1 MSASAVRLA
10 ASAFT
15 LSLAASLAT
24 PANAE
29 LLAHKDLSLDTA
41 LTIAS
46 TAAATCKQQ
55 GYRVSVHVVGR
66 YGEVV
71 VALRGDNA
79 SPHTFE
85 NSMRKAYTARTFRV
99 PSGGREATEPRS
111 ATARVV
117 RLARRWHRLGRSSF
131 EARSLRSL
139 APQDDGSEGRP
150 ASFSAAS
157 KAWRSAFT
165 RSAGTPG
172 SRKNGRP
179 YSSRAGA
186 SRSACLSPS
195 VLARSSTSGTSLSSG
210 CFLSAYCASTLIF
223 FSAIQLELMSLSV
236 DQLVAPLPCNS
247 PRSMARWIFGVLS

>member
-99 PSGGREATEPRS
+99 PSGEIVKRLKDNPQFGGVFLTNVIATEGAVPITVGDDVIGAVGVS
-111 ATARVV
+111 
-117 RLARRWHRLGRSSF
+117 G
-131 EARSLRSL
+131 
-139 APQDDGSEGRP
+139 APGGDKD
-150 ASFSAAS
+150 AA
-157 KAWRSAFT
+157 
-165 RSAGTPG
+165 
-172 SRKNGRP
+172 
-179 YSSRAGA
+179 
-186 SRSACLSPS
+186 
-195 VLARSSTSGTSLSSG
+195 
-210 CFLSAYCASTLIF
+210 CAKTGI
-223 FSAIQLELMSLSV
+223 
-236 DQLVAPLPCNS
+236 DKVADPLK
-247 PRSMARWIFGVLS
+247 